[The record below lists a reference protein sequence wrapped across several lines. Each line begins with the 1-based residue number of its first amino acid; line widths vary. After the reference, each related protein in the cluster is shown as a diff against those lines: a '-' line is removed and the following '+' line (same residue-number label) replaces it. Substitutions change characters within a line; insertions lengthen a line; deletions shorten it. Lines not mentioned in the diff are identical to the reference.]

1 MAKHVWWSNRD
12 FWTLRN
18 DDRQMI
24 YYVMV
29 ISGIF
34 ACSLSQL
41 LLKKSAIT
49 AYKSNIY
56 AIVNPRVIVAYVIL
70 FGSLLINI
78 WAMSKGIQ
86 LKEMALLESLG
97 YVFVPLLSFLLL
109 KEQIDRR
116 VILGIFIII
125 LGIFVFYL

>member
-1 MAKHVWWSNRD
+1 
-12 FWTLRN
+12 
-18 DDRQMI
+18 MI